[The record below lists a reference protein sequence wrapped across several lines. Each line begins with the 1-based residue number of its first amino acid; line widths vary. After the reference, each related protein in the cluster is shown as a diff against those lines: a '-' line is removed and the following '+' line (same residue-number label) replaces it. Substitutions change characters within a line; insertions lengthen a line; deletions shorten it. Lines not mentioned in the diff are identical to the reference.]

1 VNNMKYD
8 YIIIGAGLGG
18 LCSAIILAKEKKKVL
33 VLEQHSKA
41 GGYLHSFYRKGHRFE
56 TGFHFVP
63 ELDKNQILE
72 MYWGYLGILDKIDLV
87 PYNKKHF
94 HTLIF
99 PDFKIDLPSGLDNLR
114 DLLIKNFPQDEKAIN
129 LYIDKL
135 KELKRYFI
143 YFNRDHKGD
152 LDKEHQSFEIG
163 IIDYL
168 DSIGASQRL
177 KSVIL
182 AHSFLYGVPP
192 KETPLG
198 THSIFSNA
206 LYSSTYDIKGGG
218 DGLINALISS
228 LKENGGEILF
238 KKRVVKIKTE
248 NKKIKGIETE
258 DGDFFETENIISD
271 INPQTSL
278 KLFEEEVFRPA
289 FTTRI
294 YDMENTT
301 SHFGGY
307 FVSSN
312 DLSKYYYDILYFPDY
327 NIDAIYEK
335 PVSDR
340 NVSDFF
346 LYITIPTS
354 RIGHSNNKSIVETLS
369 IDKWEN
375 YAKWHDTKFSKRP
388 EDYYKFKEEILN
400 KVLNKSIEIIP
411 ELKDS
416 IEYKEGS
423 TPLTNYHFTLSPSGS
438 MYAIKHSLSQMRA
451 PIRARTKL
459 EGFYFTGQS
468 LIFPGIVGVTITS
481 FVTCSDI
488 LGQEYLFKRIDES
501 IKN

>member
-1 VNNMKYD
+1 MKYD

-18 LCSAIILAKEKKKVL
+18 LCSAIILTKENKKVL
-33 VLEQHSKA
+33 VLEQHTKG

-63 ELDKNQILE
+63 ELDNNQILD
-72 MYWGYLGILDKIDLV
+72 MYWNYLGILDKVELV
-87 PYNKKHF
+87 PYNKNHF

-99 PDFKIDLPSGLDNLR
+99 PDFKMDLASGLDNLKE
-114 DLLIKNFPQDEKAIN
+114 LLIKRLPNDEKAIN

-152 LDKEHQSFEIG
+152 MDKEHQSFEIT
-163 IIDYL
+163 ITDYL
-168 DSIGASQRL
+168 DSIGASERL
-177 KSVIL
+177 KSIIL

-218 DGLINALISS
+218 DALINALISS

-238 KKRVVKIKTE
+238 KEKVTKIKTKD
-248 NKKIKGIETE
+248 KKIIGVETE
-258 DGDFFETENIISD
+258 NGNFFETDNIVSN
-271 INPQTSL
+271 INPKISL
-278 KLFEEEVFRPA
+278 KLFEEDIFRPA
-289 FTTRI
+289 FTNRI
-294 YDMENTT
+294 YEMENTK

-312 DLSKYYYDILYFPDY
+312 DLSKYNYDILYFPD
-327 NIDAIYEK
+327 NDINSIYET
-335 PVSDR
+335 PVSNE
-340 NVSDFF
+340 NVNNFF

-354 RIGHSNNKSIVETLS
+354 RIGLSNGKSIVETLS
-369 IDKWEN
+369 LDNWSN
-375 YAKWHDTKFSKRP
+375 YSKWHNTKFGKRP
-388 EDYYKFKEEILN
+388 IDYYDFKNKILDKVIN
-400 KVLNKSIEIIP
+400 KTIEIIP

-423 TPLTNYHFTLSPSGS
+423 TPLTNYHFTLSPEGS
-438 MYAIKHSLSQMRA
+438 MYGIKHSLNQMRA

-481 FVTCSDI
+481 FVTCSEI
-488 LGQEYLFKRIDES
+488 LGQEYLFKRIDERV
-501 IKN
+501 KN